1 MRWLDRK
8 IIPKREYYILK
19 WISRYQNTK
28 KILKGKIDMNI
39 QCILNAKHVVRFPYD
54 GSFTLHPEQIERMKR
69 DIDKFLIDQHIQK
82 KYRTTQRD
90 ERKKMIANT
99 IRLYFSFEFLFS
111 LFLYVKKVLSL
122 NYTPTQNPSLF
133 FTYIKKKKWFVYFV

>member
-8 IIPKREYYILK
+8 IIQKREYYIQK

-54 GSFTLHPEQIERMKR
+54 GSFTLHPEQNERMKR
-69 DIDKFLIDQHIQK
+69 RYRQVFNWSTHTKKNIEQHREMREKNDSKHYKTLFLFWISILFIFVCK
-82 KYRTTQRD
+82 K
-90 ERKKMIANT
+90 
-99 IRLYFSFEFLFS
+99 SFEFE
-111 LFLYVKKVLSL
+111 LYSYAKSK
-122 NYTPTQNPSLF
+122 F
-133 FTYIKKKKWFVYFV
+133 IFYIH